1 MCTHRENG
9 LRVMVAAGLMLLSS
23 AASAD
28 VVSVVA
34 SRDNTLYQN
43 ATGSL
48 SNGSGQHLF
57 AGANSGLN
65 RRRGLLRFDVA
76 SAVPAGS
83 TITGVTLTLNHSR
96 GGPEQFSFAMHRV
109 LADWG
114 EGAEDALDTEG
125 AGATSTAG
133 TATWLHRSFNN
144 VLWTTAGGDF
154 DPSPSASQIIGDLG
168 FYSWS
173 GGNLAS
179 DVQTWLDTPASNFGW
194 IILGAESVSGS
205 AKRFDSRENPTASV
219 RPTLT
224 ISYIPSPGAAAVL
237 LVASPLLAS
246 RRRR

>member
-1 MCTHRENG
+1 M
-9 LRVMVAAGLMLLSS
+9 LAAATAGMFLLAGS
-23 AASAD
+23 ASAE
-28 VVSVVA
+28 VISVVA

-43 ATGSL
+43 TTGSL
-48 SNGSGQHLF
+48 SNGSGQHFF
-57 AGANSGLN
+57 AGSNSGLN
-65 RRRGLLRFDVA
+65 RRRGLLRFDIA
-76 SAVPAGS
+76 SVVPAGS
-83 TITGVTLTLNHSR
+83 TITGATLTLNHSR
-96 GGPEQFSFAMHRV
+96 GGPEQFSFALHRV

-114 EGAEDALDTEG
+114 EGTEDALDTEG
-125 AGATSTAG
+125 SGAASTAG
-133 TATWLHRSFNN
+133 TATWLHRSFSG

-154 DPSPSASQIIGDLG
+154 EASPSASQIVGDLG
-168 FYSWS
+168 LYSWS

-194 IILGAESVSGS
+194 IIVGAESVSGS

-237 LVASPLLAS
+237 LIASPLLAS